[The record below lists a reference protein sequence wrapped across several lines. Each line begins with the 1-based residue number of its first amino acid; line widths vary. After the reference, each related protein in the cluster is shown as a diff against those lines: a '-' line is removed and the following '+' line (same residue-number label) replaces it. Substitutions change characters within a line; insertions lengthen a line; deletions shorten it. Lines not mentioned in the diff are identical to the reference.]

1 VSISDHQTHA
11 GTPSAAFLPT
21 KRFYRFYSID
31 FGGRIALAEDHECE
45 SDSAALALGKS
56 LLSEKRCP
64 QLEVWLDRTR
74 IGVMESRSQLGL

>member
-1 VSISDHQTHA
+1 MSISDHQTHA
-11 GTPSAAFLPT
+11 GTRSATFLPT
-21 KRFYRFYSID
+21 KRFYRFIRSISAA
-31 FGGRIALAEDHECE
+31 IALAEDHECE

-74 IGVMESRSQLGL
+74 IGVMESRSRLGL